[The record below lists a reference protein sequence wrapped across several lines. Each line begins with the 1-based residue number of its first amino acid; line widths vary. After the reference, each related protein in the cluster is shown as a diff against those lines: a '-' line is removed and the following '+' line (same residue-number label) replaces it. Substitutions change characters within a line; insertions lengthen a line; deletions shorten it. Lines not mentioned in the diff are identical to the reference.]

1 MRFSRAGGQ
10 TLCGFFFFGLLF
22 FLLSGGKSFFH
33 WKIAALCYNLSTV
46 LRQKL
51 QYC

>member
-22 FLLSGGKSFFH
+22 FLLSGEKVF
-33 WKIAALCYNLSTV
+33 STE
-46 LRQKL
+46 K
-51 QYC
+51 

>member
-10 TLCGFFFFGLLF
+10 TLCGFFFFELLF

-33 WKIAALCYNLSTV
+33 
-46 LRQKL
+46 
-51 QYC
+51 

>member
-10 TLCGFFFFGLLF
+10 TLRGFFFFGLLF
-22 FLLSGGKSFFH
+22 FLLSGGKFFSIE
-33 WKIAALCYNLSTV
+33 KIAALCYNLSAV

>member
-22 FLLSGGKSFFH
+22 FLLSGGKSFSIEKSGF
-33 WKIAALCYNLSTV
+33 V
-46 LRQKL
+46 L
-51 QYC
+51 

>member
-10 TLCGFFFFGLLF
+10 TLCGFFFFVLLF

-33 WKIAALCYNLSTV
+33 
-46 LRQKL
+46 
-51 QYC
+51 